1 VLASSTGED
10 NVLQLMHARVVSA
23 PLVVAELCG
32 RRWPAL
38 VLLRLLALPRSLADL
53 GLGGATLEELQQ
65 VCAFACREGSDLHHL
80 PFPVGPADLLGAL
93 VTTTAERQPA

>member
-1 VLASSTGED
+1 
-10 NVLQLMHARVVSA
+10 
-23 PLVVAELCG
+23 
-32 RRWPAL
+32 
-38 VLLRLLALPRSLADL
+38 
-53 GLGGATLEELQQ
+53 LGGATLEELQQ